1 VLDSSI
7 SHQQAISILQKAR
20 GRVELVVARGS
31 ELQPGQD
38 SVLPS
43 DWCQV
48 EVRRIVLEHVEDQNY
63 NLVKILFYHQ
73 TGVKWR

>member
-1 VLDSSI
+1 MLTQVLDSSI

-20 GRVELVVARGS
+20 GRVELVVARGP
-31 ELQPGQD
+31 ELQEGQD

-48 EVRRIVLEHVEDQNY
+48 EVRNTY
-63 NLVKILFYHQ
+63 NCLKRGKY
-73 TGVKWR
+73 

>member
-1 VLDSSI
+1 MQVLDSSI

-20 GRVELVVARGS
+20 GRVELVVARGP
-31 ELQPGQD
+31 EMMADGQD

-48 EVRRIVLEHVEDQNY
+48 EVSRNINAAIWA
-63 NLVKILFYHQ
+63 N
-73 TGVKWR
+73 